1 MREIILDTDIGSDID
16 DAFALVLAARCKQ
29 IKLLGVTTLY
39 RNADLRA
46 RLARLL
52 LDECG
57 RKDVPV
63 SAGIDAPLIQIPE
76 EAEPSWAPQRYWE
89 YGKYVPLQCDERCK
103 DVSYGD
109 GNAVSFLVHTLRR
122 QPSAEIVTIGPAT
135 NLAVAVRLAPDI
147 AVNRRCTLMAGC
159 LNKLVLDGKSGA
171 QYVPEW
177 NVFADPE
184 AMRILLTS
192 GLNLN
197 FVGLDVALSCRLQPE
212 TVRGLG
218 GANQRTLDGLLKKW
232 KESVPAGTEP
242 VMYDPLTV
250 ASLED
255 EGILSWRRCK
265 ISVGLTGK
273 MRGVFYEDAAGTEV
287 NFAVGVDVGRFN
299 ELFRSYILNGKE

>member
-1 MREIILDTDIGSDID
+1 
-16 DAFALVLAARCKQ
+16 
-29 IKLLGVTTLY
+29 
-39 RNADLRA
+39 
-46 RLARLL
+46 
-52 LDECG
+52 
-57 RKDVPV
+57 
-63 SAGIDAPLIQIPE
+63 
-76 EAEPSWAPQRYWE
+76 
-89 YGKYVPLQCDERCK
+89 
-103 DVSYGD
+103 
-109 GNAVSFLVHTLRR
+109 
-122 QPSAEIVTIGPAT
+122 
-135 NLAVAVRLAPDI
+135 
-147 AVNRRCTLMAGC
+147 MAGC

-197 FVGLDVALSCRLQPE
+197 FVGLDVALSCRLQLE

-273 MRGVFYEDAAGTEV
+273 MRGVFYEDAAGTAV

>member
-1 MREIILDTDIGSDID
+1 M
-16 DAFALVLAARCKQ
+16 
-29 IKLLGVTTLY
+29 
-39 RNADLRA
+39 
-46 RLARLL
+46 
-52 LDECG
+52 
-57 RKDVPV
+57 
-63 SAGIDAPLIQIPE
+63 
-76 EAEPSWAPQRYWE
+76 
-89 YGKYVPLQCDERCK
+89 
-103 DVSYGD
+103 
-109 GNAVSFLVHTLRR
+109 RR